1 MTGLV
6 KGGAPPP
13 HTSLVGSPGSP
24 DTQAMTCP
32 ECRTEVP
39 DTNKFCHECGTR
51 LIAPTAAEKRRA
63 ALQQAGAVAREGG
76 KAVQQGA
83 RLAKKGL
90 ETQRGRSVA
99 ACAAIG
105 AAAGTVLP
113 VVGTGFGAV
122 VGAAAGYFRKL

>member
-1 MTGLV
+1 MT
-6 KGGAPPP
+6 A
-13 HTSLVGSPGSP
+13 LVGLDSNLDIP
-24 DTQAMTCP
+24 AMTCP
-32 ECRTEVP
+32 HCRCDVTET
-39 DTNKFCHECGTR
+39 DKFCHECGTR

-76 KAVQQGA
+76 RAAAQGA
-83 RLAKKGL
+83 KLAKKGL

-113 VVGTGFGAV
+113 VIGTGFGAV
-122 VGAAAGYFRKL
+122 VGAAAGFFRKL

>member
-1 MTGLV
+1 
-6 KGGAPPP
+6 
-13 HTSLVGSPGSP
+13 
-24 DTQAMTCP
+24 MTCP
-32 ECRTEVP
+32 QCRCEVP
-39 DTNKFCHECGTR
+39 ETDKFCHECGTR
-51 LIAPTAAEKRRA
+51 LFAPTSAEKRRA

-76 KAVQQGA
+76 RAAAQGA

-122 VGAAAGYFRKL
+122 VGAAAGFFRKL

>member
-1 MTGLV
+1 MTD
-6 KGGAPPP
+6 
-13 HTSLVGSPGSP
+13 LVGSGWNLDSRP
-24 DTQAMTCP
+24 MTCP
-32 ECRTEVP
+32 HCRCEVTEA
-39 DTNKFCHECGTR
+39 DKFCRECGIR